1 VRSAS
6 PLRRPRICNPG
17 RLSRPA
23 VFVATV
29 APSLL
34 EVPSSPAK
42 ITAVLIWRGVGSPSR
57 NHVGQLVVAIHAG
70 GGYDQQ
76 TNLDDGR
83 LNRSPHQAV
92 RIKIGGSE
100 RR

>member
-6 PLRRPRICNPG
+6 PLRCPAFVTPGVSRARPFPSQ
-17 RLSRPA
+17 RLHQA
-23 VFVATV
+23 F
-29 APSLL
+29 

-42 ITAVLIWRGVGSPSR
+42 ITAVLIWRGAGSPSR

-83 LNRSPHQAV
+83 LKRSPHHAV